1 MKNTI
6 KLPLVNGL
14 WLTNQSIARRSSGS
28 LIKRST
34 GKLKLRKRQR
44 EKERGKGY
52 RDRDRE

>member
-44 EKERGKGY
+44 EKERGKG
-52 RDRDRE
+52 DRDRE